1 MPSGAFDVPLL
12 IADRSFDVDN
22 QLVYTFN
29 QFGVVGD
36 HLLVNGVPQPYMDV
50 AARKYR
56 FRVLNAAN
64 YRDFRLQLSNGQAMT
79 QIGTEAGLL
88 PAPVSRTSILMG
100 SAERVDLVID
110 FTGLLGQTITLQN
123 TAATGSQSE
132 IMQFRVNQTAAD
144 SSSVP
149 ASLRPL
155 PDLGA
160 YTNTRTFDF
169 GFTNGHMT
177 INGLLFDHH
186 RVDAQPDHRH
196 DGTLDFPQRRRRQ
209 AHGPRSRRRPATSAP
224 QRAAAICL

>member
-1 MPSGAFDVPLL
+1 
-12 IADRSFDVDN
+12 
-22 QLVYTFN
+22 
-29 QFGVVGD
+29 
-36 HLLVNGVPQPYMDV
+36 MDV
-50 AARKYR
+50 GARKYR

-123 TAATGSQSE
+123 TAATGAQSE

-149 ASLRPL
+149 ASLRPR

-186 RVDAQPDHRH
+186 RVDAQPIIGTTESWIFRNVGGGKHTVHVH
-196 DGTLDFPQRRRRQ
+196 DVDQQLLLRNGLPPSAYELMKETWY
-209 AHGPRSRRRPATSAP
+209 SAP
-224 QRAAAICL
+224 SRPWKCY